1 MKPTNFFSLTLIFIF
16 FIIFNNNSIVSAVE
30 YEIEFS
36 YTGET
41 APEFWDKLS
50 EGSKICKTGKLQ
62 SPIDITSELLLA
74 KKKETPKSDFQD
86 ALNVEFINN
95 GNTVEVLPGKGN
107 KTLPATI
114 FSSDDGTK
122 YQLDQFHFHT
132 PSEHRVNGRH
142 FDVEQHLVFSKVE
155 GKNPNEIAVVAVF
168 YNIGDEEN
176 AFLKPLVEKIPKK
189 VDEKNEIE
197 KVELSALV
205 KDIDNISNAFNY
217 GGSLTTPPCTET
229 VEWYVNQKPL
239 SLSIEQFTTMRNVIG
254 FNSRFTQLRS
264 DESVIKKR
272 SFPRLRRFF
281 RR

>member
-1 MKPTNFFSLTLIFIF
+1 MKSTNFFSLTLIFIF
-16 FIIFNNNSIVSAVE
+16 FIIFNNNPIVSAVE
-30 YEIEFS
+30 YEIDFS
-36 YTGET
+36 YTGEK

-50 EGSKICKTGKLQ
+50 KDSKICTTGKLQ

-74 KKKETPKSDFQD
+74 KKSKAPKSDFQD

-132 PSEHRVNGRH
+132 PSEHRVNGAH

-205 KDIDNISNAFNY
+205 KDIDNIKN
-217 GGSLTTPPCTET
+217 
-229 VEWYVNQKPL
+229 KPL
-239 SLSIEQFTTMRNVIG
+239 SLSIEQFITMRDVIG